1 MALTLFSR
9 RALPFLTVLGASGA
23 YLAINRMHK
32 TQAANMARRHDRLAL
47 WETARSGG
55 GF

>member
-1 MALTLFSR
+1 MALTLFTR
-9 RALPFLTVLGASGA
+9 RAALPILTLIGASGA
-23 YLAINRMHK
+23 YLAFNRAMVHNTRK
-32 TQAANMARRHDRLAL
+32 PERLAL